1 MAADANDVVVSL
13 PELQAFAPSPL
24 DALEQ
29 VGIALR
35 ALAALLRPDDDLRAV
50 ERGDLAMLLTVLDA
64 RAEALGSVASRAR
77 TAVVDLIGSGRRLEC
92 LTREDLHA
100 LVEVL
105 ALMQAQ
111 AVERMVARGEPVA
124 R

>member
-1 MAADANDVVVSL
+1 MAADANVVVAPPDTPTFS
-13 PELQAFAPSPL
+13 PSPL

-64 RAEALGSVASRAR
+64 RAEAPGSMASRAR

-111 AVERMVARGEPVA
+111 AVERLVAR
-124 R
+124 